1 MEYRQF
7 GQTGMRL
14 SVVALGGLLARYEG
28 VRGHPPPEE
37 KRAIYLRAAELGIN
51 LFDMGYGDEVH
62 IPDELKGE
70 VEDRYF
76 SLKVGAPRAEDLEGL
91 VEKHLLNLRR
101 DAIDILRVHHYAYLQ
116 DDQLAERIAF
126 LKHQGKVRTLCL
138 IRHYQTDQK
147 AYAEGGPEMDADADL
162 VIYNYVCRWQER
174 GIRQSGKAGKGVLIM
189 KSLGGQWVSW
199 EDKVHTDWRQAT
211 KETVVQLS
219 PRGEAMRS
227 DLELVYP
234 IVAGP
239 WHKLAQPGELVP
251 RTERAI
257 QWVLVNRGVSSV
269 LVAVASVEELEEA
282 LGIQ

>member
-28 VRGHPPPEE
+28 ACGHPPPEE
-37 KRAIYLRAAELGIN
+37 KRAIYLRAADLGLN

-62 IPDELKGE
+62 IPNELKGNAE
-70 VEDRYF
+70 NRHF

-91 VEKHLLNLRR
+91 VEKHLSNLRR

-116 DDQLAERIAF
+116 DNQLAERITI
-126 LKHQGKVRTLCL
+126 LKQQGKIRSLCL

-147 AYAEGGPEMDADADL
+147 AYAEHGPEVDADADL
-162 VIYNYVCRWQER
+162 VIYNYVCRWQEQ
-174 GIRQSGKAGKGVLIM
+174 GIRQSSEAQKGVLIM
-189 KSLGGQWVSW
+189 KALGGQWIGW
-199 EDKVHTDWRQAT
+199 EEQTRTDWTYAT
-211 KETVVQLS
+211 KEKVVELA
-219 PRGEAMRS
+219 PRGEAMRP
-227 DLELVYP
+227 DLDLVYP

-239 WHKLAQPGELVP
+239 WHKLAQPGELMP

-269 LVAVASVEELEEA
+269 LVAVASVDELEEA